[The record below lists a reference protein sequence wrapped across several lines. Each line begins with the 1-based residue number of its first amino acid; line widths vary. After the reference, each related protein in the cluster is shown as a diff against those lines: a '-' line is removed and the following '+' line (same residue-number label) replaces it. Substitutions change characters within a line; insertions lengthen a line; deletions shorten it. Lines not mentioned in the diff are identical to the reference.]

1 MPIQA
6 RLIHPTG
13 TRVYLRRYA
22 SAMDGGKI
30 CPCDGMTY
38 HNADTLISETDEPV
52 ERFYE
57 LVAEREASHYDG
69 DERWPTHCACG
80 YAFTDADERQ
90 VNHKRRWSTGSGLP
104 ELGDLFWVPWHY
116 SGTPHLHA
124 ICPDGRLWNVD
135 GVASNG
141 PGWTR
146 TGEPPAITCSPSIW
160 TDMDKGYHGF
170 LQGGVFSDDLSG
182 KTFDAQPY
190 EYM

>member
-13 TRVYLRRYA
+13 TRVYLCRYA
-22 SAMDGGKI
+22 SAIDDGKV
-30 CPCDGMTY
+30 CLCDGFTW
-38 HNADTLISETDEPV
+38 HNAETLISETDEPV

-57 LVAEREASHYDG
+57 LVAEREASRYDG
-69 DERWPTHCACG
+69 DARWPTHCACG

-90 VNHKRRWSTGSGLP
+90 VNHKRRWSTDSGLP
-104 ELGDLFWVPWHY
+104 EPGDLFWVPWYHFD
-116 SGTPHLHA
+116 TPHLHA
-124 ICPDGRLWNVD
+124 ICPDGRLWDVD

-170 LQGGVFSDDLSG
+170 LVDGVFSDDLSG
-182 KTFDAQPY
+182 KVFDAKPY
-190 EYM
+190 GYM